1 MMQILPKLFNF
12 ASLSKKVA
20 IILMVVFSFTTPAQA
35 DLKICNY
42 VSSNV
47 NVAIGYKVKS
57 GWTTEGWWL
66 IEPNSCETIL
76 EGDLFARFYYV
87 YAIEEGTGGYWDG
100 EAVMCTKNEKF
111 TINGIADCE
120 LRGYRRTGFTEVDT
134 GDWTNWELKLTPDK

>member
-1 MMQILPKLFNF
+1 MQILPKLFNF

>member
-1 MMQILPKLFNF
+1 MQILPKLFNF
-12 ASLSKKVA
+12 ASLSKKIA

>member
-1 MMQILPKLFNF
+1 MMHKLFKHLKF
-12 ASLSKKVA
+12 AFSLKKIA
-20 IILMVVFSFTTPAQA
+20 IIIGLSWLFITPAQA

-66 IEPNSCETIL
+66 IKPDTCESIL